1 MKSKA
6 SKTSTRTNQ
15 QNKNQK
21 KLPSKNPSKK
31 TSKLNKDAMSK
42 ASKNLSKKS
51 KKLLSVGEQEID
63 AQSLPSNK
71 SQMSDLNI
79 LSKNSDMTRI
89 KTYEIVSDEKI
100 TFLLSFE
107 QVKEKIKISVVE
119 KDSFPQ
125 NKYENFYSL
134 EDFIKINKWFNIF
147 YNIESLL
154 VEFEQLTKN
163 EFFAIEQKNKDVLSL
178 FIIFPI
184 DLLDRIE
191 IQLPINEINSLD
203 LFSQLI
209 SKISEIETKENN
221 EIALFDEK
229 IENLGHLLQSI
240 EEANKAR
247 EEELLQKQQN
257 EAKDEE
263 QINKENN
270 EEEQNEENK
279 SNENK
284 SNKSDNLEQMKDA
297 LKLQIEKKI
306 KNDNNQ
312 KNEDNN
318 KAILKE
324 TENNEEEIEEKNK
337 ESNKESN
344 KELLIHLDINSLPFA
359 DSTIITSSDPQRTK
373 ELNLLISWLG
383 KDINPN
389 AQSQIHFSTKLLF
402 SSEKE
407 DDKASSFHKKCDNI
421 APTLTLIETKEGFRY
436 GGFTTQF
443 WESTEQ
449 SIFKKDK
456 NAFIFSLDTEKKYD
470 VTDEEKSIQCSM
482 YWGPYFGEGGAIC
495 VPDNFLEEKNAF
507 YQWPSSYDIS
517 EKDELTFG
525 QEHNINISKYEV
537 FEIIIR
543 NEENGDIN
551 EENNEGDINE
561 ENNEGDNN
569 EGDNIEMENEQGEL
583 HELEPRKDNED

>member
-6 SKTSTRTNQ
+6 SKTSTRSNQ

-31 TSKLNKDAMSK
+31 TSKLNKDAKSK

-71 SQMSDLNI
+71 SQISDLNI

-89 KTYEIVSDEKI
+89 KTYEILSDEKI

-107 QVKEKIKISVVE
+107 QVKEKIKISVIE

-163 EFFAIEQKNKDVLSL
+163 ENFAIEQKNKDVLSL
-178 FIIFPI
+178 FIVFPI

-191 IQLPINEINSLD
+191 IQLPINEINNLD

-209 SKISEIETKENN
+209 SKISEIESKENN
-221 EIALFDEK
+221 EISLFDEK

-247 EEELLQKQQN
+247 EEELLQNQQN
-257 EAKDEE
+257 EAKEE
-263 QINKENN
+263 ENNNKENN
-270 EEEQNEENK
+270 EEEQNE
-279 SNENK
+279 ENK

-306 KNDNNQ
+306 KSDNNQ
-312 KNEDNN
+312 KNEENN

-324 TENNEEEIEEKNK
+324 TENNEEEVEEKNK
-337 ESNKESN
+337 ESNKE
-344 KELLIHLDINSLPFA
+344 LLIPLDVNNMPFA
-359 DSTIITSSDPQRTK
+359 DSSIITSSEPQKTK

-383 KDINPN
+383 KGLNPTDQTQIN
-389 AQSQIHFSTKLLF
+389 FSTKLIY
-402 SSEKE
+402 SSENE
-407 DDKASSFHKKCDNI
+407 DDKASTFHKKCDNI

-436 GGFTTQF
+436 GGFTTHC

-507 YQWPSSYDIS
+507 YQWPSSYDIT

-525 QEHNINISKYEV
+525 QEHNINVSKYEV
-537 FEIIIR
+537 FEIV
-543 NEENGDIN
+543 IN
-551 EENNEGDINE
+551 NNE
-561 ENNEGDNN
+561 ENNEGDN
-569 EGDNIEMENEQGEL
+569 IEIENENEHGEIN
-583 HELEPRKDNED
+583 ELEPRKDNED